1 MDIQTA
7 QSTLP
12 NPIPRVLYL
21 AFELGQKQYKLGF
34 TTGLGQQP
42 RLRTIT
48 ARDTAALQLEIQL
61 ARQRF
66 SLPETASVLSC
77 YEAGRDGFW
86 LHRYLQAHGIAN
98 LVVDSASI
106 EVNRRARR
114 TKTDRLDVGKL
125 LTMLIRYHL
134 GEHQVW
140 RIVNIPE
147 AGVEDSRHLHRELAS
162 LKRDRTRHINRIK
175 GSLAGQ
181 GVSIPVNQD
190 FLDQL
195 SKVRLWNGQPLSA
208 NLCVRLEREFERM
221 ELVNRHIGILE
232 TQRREL
238 IRTSDQP
245 CIEQVRQLLSLR
257 GIGVNS
263 AWLFVMEFFSWRAFH
278 NRREIGA
285 LAGLTPTPYQSGDAN
300 QEQGISKAGNR
311 HIRALAIEIAWGWLR
326 FQPTSELSQWYQ
338 KRFGSGSSRIR
349 RIGIVAL
356 ARRLL
361 VELWRYLETNQPP
374 TGAVVSISL
383 R

>member
-48 ARDTAALQLEIQL
+48 ARDTAVLQLEIQL

-140 RIVNIPE
+140 RVVNIPDT
-147 AGVEDSRHLHRELAS
+147 GVEDSRHLHRELAS

-181 GVSIPVNQD
+181 GVSIAVNQD
-190 FLDQL
+190 FPDQL
-195 SKVRLWNGQPLSA
+195 SKVRMWNGQPLPA
-208 NLCVRLEREFERM
+208 NLGIRLEREFERM
-221 ELVNRHIGILE
+221 ELVNHHIGILE

-245 CIEQVRQLLSLR
+245 CIEQVRQLLRLR
-257 GIGVNS
+257 GIGINS

-285 LAGLTPTPYQSGDAN
+285 LAGLTPTPYQNGDAN

-326 FQPTSELSQWYQ
+326 FQPTSELSQWYP

-374 TGAVVSISL
+374 TGAVVSIS
-383 R
+383 

>member
-1 MDIQTA
+1 MDTQTA

-21 AFELGQKQYKLGF
+21 AFELGQKQYQLGF

-66 SLPETASVLSC
+66 SLPENASVLSC

-86 LHRYLQAHGIAN
+86 LHRYLQANGIAN

-175 GSLAGQ
+175 GGLAGQ
-181 GVSIPVNQD
+181 GVNIPVNQD
-190 FLDQL
+190 FRDQL

-221 ELVNRHIGILE
+221 ELVNHHIGILE

-245 CIEQVRQLLSLR
+245 CIEQVRQLLRLR

-326 FQPTSELSQWYQ
+326 FQPTSELSLWYQ

-374 TGAVVSISL
+374 TGAVVSIS
-383 R
+383 

>member
-1 MDIQTA
+1 MNTQTA

-12 NPIPRVLYL
+12 SPISRVLYL

-42 RLRTIT
+42 RLRTIP
-48 ARDTAALQLEIQL
+48 ARDTVALQGEIQL

-66 SLPETASVLSC
+66 SLPETTSVLSC

-86 LHRYLQAHGIAN
+86 LHRYLQAQGIAN

-134 GEHQVW
+134 GEYQVW
-140 RIVNIPE
+140 RVVNIPTTE
-147 AGVEDSRHLHRELAS
+147 VEDGRHLHRELAS

-175 GSLAGQ
+175 GCLAGQ
-181 GVSIPVNQD
+181 GVSMPINQD
-190 FLDQL
+190 FLDLL
-195 SKVRLWNGQPLSA
+195 SKVRMWNGQPLPF
-208 NLCVRLEREFERM
+208 NLCVRLEHEFERM
-221 ELVNRHIGILE
+221 ELVNHHIGQLE

-245 CIEQVRQLLSLR
+245 CIEQVRQLLRLR
-257 GIGVNS
+257 GIGFNS
-263 AWLFVMEFFSWRAFH
+263 AWLFVMEFFSWRAFR

-300 QEQGISKAGNR
+300 HEQGISKAGNR

-338 KRFGSGSSRIR
+338 KRFGSGSSRVR

-361 VELWRYLETNQPP
+361 IELWRYLETNQPP
-374 TGAVVSISL
+374 SGATLSTS
-383 R
+383 

>member
-1 MDIQTA
+1 MDTQTA

-21 AFELGQKQYKLGF
+21 AFELSQKQYKLGF

-48 ARDTAALQLEIQL
+48 ARDTAVLQLEIQL
-61 ARQRF
+61 ACQRF
-66 SLPETASVLSC
+66 SLPETTSVLSC

-86 LHRYLQAHGIAN
+86 LHRYLHAHGIAN
-98 LVVDSASI
+98 LIVDSASI

-134 GEHQVW
+134 GERQVW
-140 RIVNIPE
+140 RVVNIPD

-181 GVSIPVNQD
+181 GVSIAVNQD
-190 FLDQL
+190 FPDQL
-195 SKVRLWNGQPLSA
+195 SKIRVWNGQPLPI
-208 NLCVRLEREFERM
+208 NLCFRLEREFERM
-221 ELVNRHIGILE
+221 ELVNHHIGQLE

-245 CIEQVRQLLSLR
+245 CIEQVRQLLRLR

-263 AWLFVMEFFSWRAFH
+263 AWLFVMEFFSWRAFR

-285 LAGLTPTPYQSGDAN
+285 LAGLTPTPYQSGDTN

-326 FQPTSELSQWYQ
+326 FQPTSRLSLWYQ
-338 KRFGSGSSRIR
+338 KRFGCGSSRIR

-361 VELWRYLETNQPP
+361 IELWRYLETNQPP
-374 TGAVVSISL
+374 AGAVVSPS
-383 R
+383 

>member
-48 ARDTAALQLEIQL
+48 ARDTAVLQLEIQL

-221 ELVNRHIGILE
+221 ELVNHHIGILE

-245 CIEQVRQLLSLR
+245 CIEQVRQLLRLR
-257 GIGVNS
+257 GIGINS

-374 TGAVVSISL
+374 TGAVVSIS
-383 R
+383 

>member
-1 MDIQTA
+1 MDTQTA

-21 AFELGQKQYKLGF
+21 AFELGQQQYKLGF

-42 RLRTIT
+42 RIRTIT
-48 ARDTAALQLEIQL
+48 ARDVAALQREIQL
-61 ARQRF
+61 ACQRF
-66 SLPETASVLSC
+66 SLPETTAVLSC

-86 LHRYLQAHGIAN
+86 LHRFLQAQGIAN
-98 LVVDSASI
+98 LIVDSASI

-114 TKTDRLDVGKL
+114 TKTDRLDAGKL

-140 RIVNIPE
+140 RIVNVPE
-147 AGVEDSRHLHRELAS
+147 AEVEDSRHLHRELAS

-175 GSLAGQ
+175 GWLTGQ
-181 GVSIPVNQD
+181 GVSMPVDKD

-195 SKVRLWNGQPLSA
+195 GKQRMWNGQSLPA
-208 NLCVRLEREFERM
+208 NLRIRLEREFERM
-221 ELVNRHIGILE
+221 ELVNHHIELLD
-232 TQRREL
+232 TQRRKL
-238 IRTSDQP
+238 VRTSDQP
-245 CIEQVRQLLSLR
+245 CVEQVRQLLRLR
-257 GIGVNS
+257 GIGFNS
-263 AWLFVMEFFSWRAFH
+263 AWLFVMEFFSWRAFR

-285 LAGLTPTPYQSGDAN
+285 LAGLTPTPFQSGNTD

-311 HIRALAIEIAWGWLR
+311 HIRALAIEIAWCWLR
-326 FQPTSELSQWYQ
+326 FQPTSELSLWYQ
-338 KRFGSGSSRIR
+338 KRFGHGSSRVR

-361 VELWRYLETNQPP
+361 IELWRYLETNQPP
-374 TGAVVSISL
+374 PGAVLSPS
-383 R
+383 

>member
-1 MDIQTA
+1 MDTQTA

-21 AFELGQKQYKLGF
+21 AFELSQKQYKLGF

-42 RLRTIT
+42 RLRTIS
-48 ARDTAALQLEIQL
+48 ARDTAALQFEIQL
-61 ARQRF
+61 ACQRF
-66 SLPETASVLSC
+66 SLPETTSVLSC

-125 LTMLIRYHL
+125 LTMLIRFHL

-140 RIVNIPE
+140 RVVNIPE
-147 AGVEDSRHLHRELAS
+147 IGVEDSRHLHRELAS

-181 GVSIPVNQD
+181 GVSIPVKHD
-190 FLDQL
+190 FLDLL
-195 SKVRLWNGQPLSA
+195 SKVRMWNGQPLPA
-208 NLCVRLEREFERM
+208 NLCLRLEREFERM
-221 ELVNRHIGILE
+221 ELVNNHIGQLE

-245 CIEQVRQLLSLR
+245 CIEQVRQLLRLR

-263 AWLFVMEFFSWRAFH
+263 AWLFVMEFFSWRAFQ

-285 LAGLTPTPYQSGDAN
+285 LAGLTPTPYQSGAAN

-338 KRFGSGSSRIR
+338 IRFGSGSSRIR

-361 VELWRYLETNQPP
+361 IELWRYLETNQPP
-374 TGAVVSISL
+374 AGAIVSPS
-383 R
+383 

>member
-1 MDIQTA
+1 MDTQTA

-42 RLRTIT
+42 RLRAIT

-114 TKTDRLDVGKL
+114 MKTDRLDVGKL
-125 LTMLIRYHL
+125 LTMLIRFHL
-134 GEHQVW
+134 GEYQVW
-140 RIVNIPE
+140 RVVNIPTIE
-147 AGVEDSRHLHRELAS
+147 VEDARHLHRELAS

-181 GVSIPVNQD
+181 GVSIPVKQD
-190 FLDQL
+190 FLDLL
-195 SKVRLWNGQPLSA
+195 SKVRLWNGKPLSA

-221 ELVNRHIGILE
+221 ALVNHHIGQLE

-238 IRTSDQP
+238 LRTSDQP
-245 CIEQVRQLLSLR
+245 CIEQVRQLLRLR
-257 GIGVNS
+257 GIGINS

-285 LAGLTPTPYQSGDAN
+285 LAGLTPTPFQSGDTN

-326 FQPTSELSQWYQ
+326 FQPTSELSLWYQ

-374 TGAVVSISL
+374 AGAVVSIS
-383 R
+383 

>member
-1 MDIQTA
+1 
-7 QSTLP
+7 
-12 NPIPRVLYL
+12 
-21 AFELGQKQYKLGF
+21 
-34 TTGLGQQP
+34 
-42 RLRTIT
+42 
-48 ARDTAALQLEIQL
+48 LQLEIQL
-61 ARQRF
+61 ACQRF
-66 SLPETASVLSC
+66 SLPKTTPVLSC

-86 LHRYLQAHGIAN
+86 LHHYLQAHGIAN
-98 LVVDSASI
+98 LIVDSASI

-140 RIVNIPE
+140 RVVNIPDTE
-147 AGVEDSRHLHRELAS
+147 VEDSRHLHRELAS

-181 GVSIPVNQD
+181 GVCMAVNQD
-190 FLDQL
+190 FPDQL
-195 SKVRLWNGQPLSA
+195 SKVRMWNGQPLPA
-208 NLCVRLEREFERM
+208 NLCIRLEREFERM
-221 ELVNRHIGILE
+221 ELVNHHIGQLE

-245 CIEQVRQLLSLR
+245 CIEQVRQLLRLR

-326 FQPTSELSQWYQ
+326 FQPTSELSHWYQ

-361 VELWRYLETNQPP
+361 IELWRYLETNQPP
-374 TGAVVSISL
+374 AGAIVSSS
-383 R
+383 